1 MYSYTTSDEYHKY
14 FRSFPNK
21 YPVLPYQ
28 SHQIELT
35 ECHWGQLKLLYSEI
49 EFLTIVSKYISL
61 KECLIV
67 YVGAAPGTH
76 DPLLLDMFPDSN
88 WFLIDPAKF
97 NIRESD
103 RVKILNGFFTDDTIK
118 DTFKI
123 ANGRKIIFICDMRS
137 GTTEKPVWE
146 NMLSQQKW
154 AIQLNA
160 EFIMLKFRLA
170 YTSEET
176 KNMNFD
182 YDLGDIKD
190 KVIITN
196 EKKNKESQLYLRGK
210 IFIQIFQP
218 VHSTETRLI
227 TSKIKYINNKLK
239 KPFEN
244 RDFEKY
250 IFKYYNY
257 RKYEEQLN
265 YFNLKD
271 RLLKYEYKESKL
283 VGKYL
288 LGHDDS
294 YSNVGSYYILYKY
307 FKNYLK
313 EEPKI
318 ETIIKIMY
326 KIDKFMI
333 NEIKHKTTI
342 LCTIDKNLTNMI
354 HHKNDKKKINSD
366 RIKKFTNLLY
376 TVKQSYE
383 EQLKNLK
390 SLINKQ
396 EQIKLHDKKSVQFKN
411 HKLIFIK
418 NDKIIIDK
426 KTLNELTK
434 FLN

>member
-1 MYSYTTSDEYHKY
+1 M
-14 FRSFPNK
+14 
-21 YPVLPYQ
+21 
-28 SHQIELT
+28 T
-35 ECHWGQLKLLYSEI
+35 ECHWGQVKLLYSEI
-49 EFLTIVSKYISL
+49 EFLTIVSKYVSL

-97 NIRESD
+97 DIQESN

-118 DTFKI
+118 DTLKI
-123 ANGRKIIFICDMRS
+123 ANGKKIIFICDMRS

-154 AIQLNA
+154 AIQLDA

-176 KNMNFD
+176 KNMDFI
-182 YDLGDIKD
+182 YDLGDLKN

-196 EKKNKESQLYLRGK
+196 EKKNKETQLYLRGK

-239 KPFEN
+239 KPFEKK
-244 RDFEKY
+244 DFEKY

-265 YFNLKD
+265 YFNLRD
-271 RLLKYEYKESKL
+271 RLLKYEYKDGKL
-283 VGKYL
+283 VKTFL
-288 LGHDDS
+288 LGRDDS
-294 YSNVGSYYILYKY
+294 YSNVGCYYILHKY

-313 EEPKI
+313 EVPEI
-318 ETIIKIMY
+318 EKIIKLMY

-333 NEIKHKTTI
+333 NEIKHRTTI
-342 LCTIDKNLTNMI
+342 LCSINDNLKNMI
-354 HHKNDKKKINSD
+354 HHKNNHVEINID
-366 RIKKFTNLLY
+366 RINKFSDLLY
-376 TVKQSYE
+376 IVKRSYE
-383 EQLKNLK
+383 DQTKNLNP
-390 SLINKQ
+390 LINKHQ
-396 EQIKLHDKKSVQFKN
+396 R
-411 HKLIFIK
+411 
-418 NDKIIIDK
+418 
-426 KTLNELTK
+426 
-434 FLN
+434 